1 MLSNAGVHVAAYTC
15 IFSRHM
21 PCLSD
26 FFLGFD
32 NQTLKSLSVFHG
44 VESWQ
49 NKIWRLVKA
58 YTDARD
64 AAAPAPSE
72 ETDQK
77 QLEQYIVDVFDARNY
92 FLKEVKYSRT
102 YCRVT
107 ALMRMCVIAY

>member
-1 MLSNAGVHVAAYTC
+1 M
-15 IFSRHM
+15 
-21 PCLSD
+21 
-26 FFLGFD
+26 
-32 NQTLKSLSVFHG
+32 FHG